1 MAIKNIVEFI
11 TELKKIPQDKD
22 YEYFYRGHSDVNF
35 KLIPS
40 IYRQQFI
47 INEDKIF
54 KEIILKTPNDFI
66 NEKTTLEKL
75 VKMQHYGLPTRIL
88 DITINPLV
96 ALYFAVKELPKKN
109 GEVIIFK
116 IPKTDI
122 KFYDSDTVSILANIS
137 KRPFEFEIESLNA
150 SIKEDDGKYLFKDDD
165 GNLYYAG
172 GAPSDCKCVCFDE
185 HEQLVFFNKDVQ
197 IAYLLHEIR
206 EEKPYFLSIIRSK
219 DIERVIA
226 VKVKMNNNR
235 IIKQNGSFLIFGI
248 SGSKANPAKIP
259 TEWIL
264 KGIDFEIDAG
274 CKENIANDLDTLG
287 FNESTLFPE
296 LENQATYI
304 KQLYK

>member
-1 MAIKNIVEFI
+1 MAIKNIVDFI
-11 TELKKIPQDKD
+11 TELKKIPQDKN
-22 YEYFYRGHSDVNF
+22 YEYFYRGHSDVHF

-54 KEIILKTPNDFI
+54 KEIILKTPNEFI

-88 DITINPLV
+88 DITTNPLV
-96 ALYFAVKELPKKN
+96 ALYFVVKEFLEKN
-109 GEVIIFK
+109 GEVVIFK

-137 KRPFEFEIESLNA
+137 KRPLEFEIDSL
-150 SIKEDDGKYLFKDDD
+150 KETVNTD
-165 GNLYYAG
+165 LYIQFSY
-172 GAPSDCKCVCFDE
+172 DE
-185 HEQLVFFNKDVQ
+185 KPTLTDKKPRIGWFNKQEQ

-206 EEKPYFLSIIRSK
+206 EEKPYFLSIIQPT
-219 DIERVIA
+219 DIERVLA

-235 IIKQNGSFLIFGI
+235 ILKQNGSFLIFGI
-248 SGSKANPAKIP
+248 NGSKGNPAQVP
-259 TEWIL
+259 SEWIL
-264 KGIDFEIDAG
+264 KGFDFEIDAG
-274 CKENIANDLDTLG
+274 SKDVILKDLDTLG

-296 LENQATYI
+296 LENQSTYL